1 MVDLFEKYLQGQQAG
16 QAKLR
21 QRTLAQNYMGATQ
34 GDQNALA
41 QVYGVD
47 PEAGMQAQTFGLQQR
62 RAQRQEADDDII
74 RASKFYLQTKSP
86 QAWSYIHQKFSADP
100 RFQGM
105 PAQIATP
112 EDEEGSMQFANA
124 LVNSMG
130 GAGDGLRVQSRFIDD
145 QGNMVALMSDS
156 TTRVVGKA
164 NPNIQILEG
173 EGGFYGVNKGTLNAT
188 PVQLGGPQ
196 STQGPPP
203 PMASNGA
210 SYTPDDATISGL
222 EAEIGR
228 PLSQEE
234 RMQVAN
240 GTFRMQIP
248 AGGAAPPPAMQPPMG
263 QLRPKQQQISPAEA
277 MRLQMERERIEMQR
291 QEAEERRKANAV
303 TGKPPTE
310 AERKA
315 ATLLQRL
322 NFSLNQLQ
330 TAVKESPSAASPKVA
345 TETLRRLPLIGEVAA
360 NAATPAERQ
369 RVESAQLDILD
380 AALTLGTGAAYTRE
394 QLEGYRKAYFPQIGD
409 TPSAIRDKAARLDN
423 VINAARIA
431 AGRAAAEVQP
441 ANRNAQPAARPAQP
455 RTQSAPS
462 GGWKIQRIP

>member
-1 MVDLFEKYLQGQQAG
+1 MAELYFPDLIGAMERGYKSGQE
-16 QAKLR
+16 R
-21 QRTLAQNYMGATQ
+21 RRTRTLAQNYMGATQ

-86 QAWSYIHQKFSADP
+86 QAWAYIHQKFSADP

-105 PAQIATP
+105 PATIDTP
-112 EDEEGSMQFANA
+112 ENLEGSTQFAQA

-130 GAGDGLRVQSRFIDD
+130 GAGEGLRVQSRFVDD
-145 QGNMVALMSDS
+145 QGNMVALMNDS

-196 STQGPPP
+196 APQGPPP

-210 SYTPDDATISGL
+210 SYAPDDATISGL

-248 AGGAAPPPAMQPPMG
+248 VGGTAPTPQPAMQSPMG
-263 QLRPKQQQISPAEA
+263 QLRPKQQQIGPAEA
-277 MRLQMERERIEMQR
+277 MRLQMERERIQMQR

-310 AERKA
+310 GERKA

-322 NFSLNQLQ
+322 DFSLNQLQ
-330 TAVKESPSAASPKVA
+330 TAVKERPSAASPKVA

-409 TPSAIRDKAARLDN
+409 TPSAILDKAARLDN

-441 ANRNAQPAARPAQP
+441 A
-455 RTQSAPS
+455 SAPRRLRFNPQT
-462 GGWKIQRIP
+462 GKIE

>member
-1 MVDLFEKYLQGQQAG
+1 MVDLFEKYIQGQQAG
-16 QAKLR
+16 QAKRR
-21 QRTLAQNYMGATQ
+21 QRTLSENYLGAVQ

-47 PEAGMQAQTFGLQQR
+47 PEAGMQAQTFRQRQQ

-74 RASKFYLQTKSP
+74 RASQFYLQTKSP
-86 QAWSYIHQKFSADP
+86 QAWSYIHQKFRADP

-105 PAQIATP
+105 PATIESP
-112 EDEEGSMQFANA
+112 EDQEGSLQFANA

-130 GAGDGLRVQSRFIDD
+130 GAGDGLRVHSRFIDD
-145 QGNMVALMSDS
+145 QDNMVALLSDS

-196 STQGPPP
+196 ATQGPPH

-210 SYTPDDATISGL
+210 SYTPDDATIAGL
-222 EAEIGR
+222 EAEIGS

-248 AGGAAPPPAMQPPMG
+248 VGGAAPPPAMQSPMG

-310 AERKA
+310 GERKA

-322 NFSLNQLQ
+322 DFSLNQLQ
-330 TAVKESPSAASPKVA
+330 TAVKESPSAVSPKVA

-394 QLEGYRKAYFPQIGD
+394 QLEGYRRAYFPQIGD
-409 TPSAIRDKAARLDN
+409 APAAIRDKAARLDN

-441 ANRNAQPAARPAQP
+441 AARPAQQ
-455 RTQSAPS
+455 RTQPAPS